1 MRRTMKKKYREICAM
16 LGIEIARIDTASEEV
31 VSTSGETYTFDELD
45 EMEYNLEQ
53 FEIGVCKVGA
63 F

>member
-1 MRRTMKKKYREICAM
+1 MKKKYREICAM

-45 EMEYNLEQ
+45 EMEYNLEP
-53 FEIGVCKVGA
+53 FERDSYRVGA
-63 F
+63 Y

>member
-1 MRRTMKKKYREICAM
+1 M

-31 VSTSGETYTFDELD
+31 VSTSAEAYTFDELD
-45 EMEYNLEQ
+45 EMEYAFES
-53 FEIGVCKVGA
+53 FEIDVCKVGA